1 MLNER
6 QREAVNYTEGPL
18 LILAGAGAGKTK
30 TIVERII
37 HIIKGGVEPR
47 KILAITFTNKAAK
60 EMRERVQKRM
70 GEEGMLENL
79 GVGPSNNQEGIA
91 ESLHNPFSF
100 LYKQMPMI
108 KTFHSL
114 GMYILQ
120 EEYQAAGLTKRL
132 TIYDENDSLSIIKN
146 IIEREGVDPKMH
158 EPRRVKGAI
167 SRLKSDLID
176 SDEYRQAA
184 FSPFQKVVAR
194 IWPQYEAELQKKKVV
209 DFDDLIVKTLKLLQE
224 NSGVKEKYQNKW
236 TYLHIDE
243 YQDTNNS
250 QYLLCKLLA
259 EKNKNI
265 CAVGDVDQNI
275 YSWRGA
281 NLKNLLRFEDDFL
294 NAKIVLLEQNYR
306 STKNIISA
314 ANEIIKKNKIRKEK
328 NLFTENEEGEVIT
341 VYTGYDDRQEAVY
354 IAKRIKELVELG
366 IPGKEICVLYRANFQ
381 SRSIEQALLAENIPY
396 HVLGIRFFDRKEV
409 KDVMSYLR
417 LAENQSSVEDL
428 KRAISNP
435 SRGFGKVALTKILSG
450 NITEL
455 PQPQQ
460 VKLDNFWKVIDQV
473 KDLVD
478 TVLPSEI
485 ILKIIK
491 LSGMEEKYKEDAD
504 EEAMER
510 LGNIY
515 ELVTLATEY
524 DKYGVGSK
532 PESGI
537 NKFLEEASLISDQD
551 TDTQEDNKVKLMTV
565 HASKGL
571 EFHYV
576 FVTGLEEDLFPSKR
590 LTAQKP
596 TAEESEEERRLFYV
610 ALTRA
615 RKKLFL
621 TNAKNRMVF
630 GKRQMQFRSEFLDD
644 LPEGL
649 TVEEEEYFGDSSNGG
664 EKIVVYL

>member
-176 SDEYRQAA
+176 ADGYRQAA

-224 NSGVKEKYQNKW
+224 NSEVKEKYQN
-236 TYLHIDE
+236 
-243 YQDTNNS
+243 
-250 QYLLCKLLA
+250 
-259 EKNKNI
+259 
-265 CAVGDVDQNI
+265 
-275 YSWRGA
+275 
-281 NLKNLLRFEDDFL
+281 
-294 NAKIVLLEQNYR
+294 
-306 STKNIISA
+306 
-314 ANEIIKKNKIRKEK
+314 
-328 NLFTENEEGEVIT
+328 
-341 VYTGYDDRQEAVY
+341 
-354 IAKRIKELVELG
+354 
-366 IPGKEICVLYRANFQ
+366 
-381 SRSIEQALLAENIPY
+381 
-396 HVLGIRFFDRKEV
+396 
-409 KDVMSYLR
+409 
-417 LAENQSSVEDL
+417 
-428 KRAISNP
+428 
-435 SRGFGKVALTKILSG
+435 
-450 NITEL
+450 
-455 PQPQQ
+455 
-460 VKLDNFWKVIDQV
+460 
-473 KDLVD
+473 
-478 TVLPSEI
+478 
-485 ILKIIK
+485 
-491 LSGMEEKYKEDAD
+491 
-504 EEAMER
+504 
-510 LGNIY
+510 
-515 ELVTLATEY
+515 
-524 DKYGVGSK
+524 
-532 PESGI
+532 
-537 NKFLEEASLISDQD
+537 
-551 TDTQEDNKVKLMTV
+551 
-565 HASKGL
+565 
-571 EFHYV
+571 
-576 FVTGLEEDLFPSKR
+576 
-590 LTAQKP
+590 
-596 TAEESEEERRLFYV
+596 
-610 ALTRA
+610 
-615 RKKLFL
+615 
-621 TNAKNRMVF
+621 
-630 GKRQMQFRSEFLDD
+630 
-644 LPEGL
+644 
-649 TVEEEEYFGDSSNGG
+649 
-664 EKIVVYL
+664 

>member
-6 QREAVNYTEGPL
+6 QQEAVEYTDGPL

-37 HIIKGGVEPR
+37 HIIKKGVEP
-47 KILAITFTNKAAK
+47 KNILAITFTNKAAK
-60 EMRERVQKRM
+60 EMRERIIHRM
-70 GEEGMLENL
+70 REEGMLENL
-79 GVGPSNNQEGIA
+79 GVNNPENIQDKIN
-91 ESLHNPFSF
+91 NPFSF
-100 LYKQMPMI
+100 IYRQMPMI

-120 EEYQAAGLTKRL
+120 EEYLAAGLTKRL
-132 TIYDENDSLSIIKN
+132 TIYDEGDSLSIIKE
-146 IIEREGVDPKMH
+146 ILDREGIDPKMH
-158 EPRRVKGAI
+158 EPRRVKGTI
-167 SRLKSDLID
+167 SRIKSDLVD
-176 SDEYRQAA
+176 PAEYRTAA

-194 IWPQYEAELQKKKVV
+194 VWPQYEIELEKKKVV
-209 DFDDLIVKTLKLLQE
+209 DFDDLIVKTLKLLQNNIE
-224 NSGVKEKYQNKW
+224 VREKYQRKW
-236 TYLHIDE
+236 QYLNIDE

-259 EKNKNI
+259 EKHGNV

-281 NLKNLLRFEDDFL
+281 NLKNLLRFEEDFK
-294 NAKIVLLEQNYR
+294 NAKTILLEQNYR
-306 STKNIISA
+306 STKNIIEA
-314 ANEIIKKNKIRKEK
+314 ANVVIKKNKIRKEK

-341 VYTGYDDRQEAVY
+341 VYTGYDDRQEATY
-354 IAKRIKELVELG
+354 IARRIKELVASG
-366 IPGKEICVLYRANFQ
+366 VSGKEICVLYRANFQ
-381 SRSIEQALLAENIPY
+381 SRSIEQALLSENVPY
-396 HVLGIRFFDRKEV
+396 HVLGVRFFDRKEV

-417 LAENQSSVEDL
+417 LAENVDSVEDM
-428 KRAISNP
+428 KRALSNP

-450 NITEL
+450 NIHEL
-455 PQPQQ
+455 AQPQQ
-460 VKLDNFWKVIDQV
+460 IKLDNFWKCIDNI
-473 KDLVD
+473 KEMID
-478 TVLPSEI
+478 TSLPSEV

-491 LSGMEEKYKEDAD
+491 LSGMEEKYKEDGD

-524 DKYGVGSK
+524 DKYG
-532 PESGI
+532 ETEGI
-537 NKFLEEASLISDQD
+537 NKFLEEASLVSDQD
-551 TDTQEDNKVKLMTV
+551 TDTEEVEKVRLMTI

-576 FVTGLEEDLFPSKR
+576 FITGLEEDLFPSKR
-590 LTAQKP
+590 MNAQKP

-621 TNAKNRMVF
+621 TNAKNRMLF
-630 GKRQMQFRSEFLDD
+630 GKRQMQFPIRIPGRYPRRSACR
-644 LPEGL
+644 
-649 TVEEEEYFGDSSNGG
+649 GG
-664 EKIVVYL
+664 GIFWRWR

>member
-176 SDEYRQAA
+176 ADGYRQAA

-224 NSGVKEKYQNKW
+224 NSEVKEKYQNKW

-524 DKYGVGSK
+524 DKYGVGSE